1 MSGYGAT
8 AYSSRIYW
16 LLTLEWAGN
25 TYRWSSAPVDVPS
38 DDGDI
43 PFDGGLEPVELEVS
57 LGTIGEVGASTSI
70 PFEVAFPESVDVAEL
85 ISLGHDLSEGI
96 AEIAIWSEGSRWE
109 DRVVVLVGP
118 LREPVYGG
126 DDGLVS
132 FSVEDGLVADRSLI
146 PSGSSVASA
155 ANWPASTLVEAE
167 GLTYPIVIG
176 KPGYLRRAGSTCAAV
191 PALPLY
197 ALPTFSGDAV
207 IEILT
212 TGLLVAGHDV
222 VAGTVIVF
230 DGSGSYYYG
239 LLSDTDESKNIVST
253 AAIDSNVDQYATE
266 FFTGWFYDGGIKKPG
281 TNTFIHEAVDVI
293 LWALQQTSVRV
304 DLTAWEAVRPMLS
317 SFKVDGY
324 IDERVS
330 PWDWLV
336 DNILPLLPIS
346 ILPGPRGYYPVVWR
360 LNATAEEAVAHLN
373 ADEGQVER
381 DSAITYSKTSEVVN
395 DFTLSYSPDLNR
407 GGFRTTLRLHGDETV
422 DVSEDVLLTRAC
434 IVSRTKY
441 GTRSEELESDWVWEP
456 ATALAVLQWR
466 AAAYALPRRS
476 VSYAVGAEWGWLR
489 VGDVIT
495 VTDSEVWFAE
505 TVCLLTSVRWADE
518 TTIVLGLTVLDHP
531 ERRV

>member
-8 AYSSRIYW
+8 AYTSRIYW
-16 LLTLEWAGN
+16 LLSLQWAGQIF
-25 TYRWSSAPVDVPS
+25 RWSSAPVDVPS
-38 DDGDI
+38 DDGDL

-57 LGTIGEVGASTSI
+57 LGSIGEVGAATSI
-70 PFEVAFPESVDVAEL
+70 PFEVAFFESVDVAEL
-85 ISLGHDLSEGI
+85 VSLGHDLSEGI

-146 PSGSSVASA
+146 P
-155 ANWPASTLVEAE
+155 PASWTVSTANFPSSTRTESE
-167 GLTYPIVIG
+167 GLTYPVVIG
-176 KPGYLRRAGSTCAAV
+176 QPGYLRRAGSTCGAV
-191 PALPLY
+191 PALSVD
-197 ALPTFSGDAV
+197 ATVGGDGVVTTTKV
-207 IEILT
+207 I
-212 TGLLVAGHDV
+212 VAGHEC
-222 VAGTVIVF
+222 ATGTVVVF
-230 DGSGSYYYG
+230 DGTGSYFYG
-239 LLSDTDESKNIVST
+239 FSTVTDSSENEVSIAEIDTS
-253 AAIDSNVDQYATE
+253 VDQTSSTFYS
-266 FFTGWFYDGGIKKPG
+266 GWFYGGGILKPG
-281 TNTFIHEAVDVI
+281 TTDDYIHDAVDVI
-293 LWALQQTSVRV
+293 LWALQQTSVAV
-304 DLTAWEAVRPMLS
+304 DLVAWESVRPLLAA
-317 SFKVDGY
+317 FQVDGY

-373 ADEGQVER
+373 ADEAQVER

-395 DFTLSYSPDLNR
+395 DFVLSYSPDLNR
-407 GGFRTTLRLHGDETV
+407 GGYRTTLRLHGDEAVT
-422 DVSEDVLLTRAC
+422 VSEDVQLTRSC

-495 VTDSEVWFAE
+495 VTDLEVRFDS
-505 TVCLLTSVRWADE
+505 TVCLITSVRWADE
-518 TTIVLGLTVLDHP
+518 TSIVLGLTVLDHP